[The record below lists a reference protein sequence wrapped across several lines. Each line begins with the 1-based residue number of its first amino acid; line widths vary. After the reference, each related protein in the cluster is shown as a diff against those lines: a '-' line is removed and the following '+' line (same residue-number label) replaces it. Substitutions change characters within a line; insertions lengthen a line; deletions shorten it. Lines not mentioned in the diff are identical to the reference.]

1 MCIISVSFEPCKAVY
16 DKQIMSCKLGTV
28 LSVNLNPPLLK
39 FMLIAFIE
47 METSCFQ
54 LKIFPFPEMVIPS
67 FHILLFPWCNS
78 PFHLTFLSILHF
90 QTIECYTLNLLVFCL
105 KTNFRLGMISK

>member
-1 MCIISVSFEPCKAVY
+1 
-16 DKQIMSCKLGTV
+16 
-28 LSVNLNPPLLK
+28 
-39 FMLIAFIE
+39 MLIAFIE

-54 LKIFPFPEMVIPS
+54 LKIFPFPKMVIPS

-78 PFHLTFLSILHF
+78 PFHLTFLSVLHF

-105 KTNFRLGMISK
+105 KKKLQARYD